1 MIGCRWIDAHSL
13 YLLSRRHIRNFG
25 VDNSYC
31 FAVVGDNGS
40 VLFFLKSIL
49 LRLLNLIVRVCSQQF
64 LASQVSL
71 FDSAI
76 DEGGYARLDGFFC
89 NAPTVQ
95 FV

>member
-31 FAVVGDNGS
+31 FAVVGDSGS

-49 LRLLNLIVRVCSQQF
+49 HRLLNRIVRVCSQQF
-64 LASQVSL
+64 FWFVRFISSILARG
-71 FDSAI
+71 I
-76 DEGGYARLDGFFC
+76 R
-89 NAPTVQ
+89 NT
-95 FV
+95 